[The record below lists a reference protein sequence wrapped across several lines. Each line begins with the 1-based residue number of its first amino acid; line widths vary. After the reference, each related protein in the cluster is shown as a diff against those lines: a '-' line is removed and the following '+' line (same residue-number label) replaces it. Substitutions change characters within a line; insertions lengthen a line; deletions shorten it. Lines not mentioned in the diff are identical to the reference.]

1 MVLDA
6 LLRMAQ
12 LPLRRAEDF
21 EFSKERA
28 ETVVKRGLCSTI
40 DRVKR
45 TKRKKRNKQ
54 ARKSRALNAKRR

>member
-1 MVLDA
+1 MLDA

-12 LPLRRAEDF
+12 LPIRRAEDF
-21 EFSKERA
+21 KFKEPA
-28 ETVVKRGLCSTI
+28 EAVVKRGLCSTI